1 MIPHLTGH
9 SRVVGVMGDP
19 IAHSLSPV
27 MQNAALQATAIDA
40 VYVPFHVTAADLEA
54 AIDAIR
60 RLDLV
65 GVNLTI
71 PHKET
76 ALPLVDLV
84 EDSARLGGSINTI
97 VNRSGRLTG
106 YNTDGPGLLQALQ
119 QEFGWEARGQ
129 RVLLLGAGGA
139 CRAAVVALGR
149 AGADW
154 IGIANRTGER
164 AAQLTATFEPLL
176 AGTTFAPFRLDAG
189 LPQRLPRKVDLLI
202 NTTSVGLQQESFDLP
217 VEEAVRAGGAVYDM
231 VYGRQPTALVQRAT
245 RLGLQATDGLSML
258 AAQGE
263 LAFRLWFEQ
272 APPAG
277 LMKRMLGEMRSDG

>member
-1 MIPHLTGH
+1 MIPHLTGR

-40 VYVPFHVTAADLEA
+40 VYVPLHVTAADLEA

-76 ALPLVDLV
+76 ALPFVDLV
-84 EDSARLGGSINTI
+84 EESARLGGSINTI
-97 VNRSGRLTG
+97 VNRNGRLTG
-106 YNTDGPGLLQALQ
+106 YNTDGPGLLRALQ

-164 AAQLTATFEPLL
+164 AAQLTASFEPLL
-176 AGTTFAPFRLDAG
+176 PETTFAPFRLDAG
-189 LPQRLPRKVDLLI
+189 LPQRLPGKVDLLI
-202 NTTSVGLQQESFDLP
+202 NTTSVGLQQDSFDLP

-231 VYGRQPTALVQRAT
+231 VYGRQPTALVQAAR
-245 RLGLQATDGLSML
+245 RLGLQATDGLGML

-277 LMKRMLGEMRSDG
+277 LMKRMLMTVRSDG

>member
-1 MIPHLTGH
+1 MTAHLTGR
-9 SRVVGVMGDP
+9 SRIVGVMGDP
-19 IAHSLSPV
+19 VAHSLSPV
-27 MQNAALQATAIDA
+27 MQNAALQKAAIDA

-76 ALPLVDLV
+76 ALAFVDLV
-84 EDSARLGGSINTI
+84 EDAAQLGGSINTI
-97 VNRSGRLTG
+97 VNRNGRLTG
-106 YNTDGPGLLQALQ
+106 YNTDGPGLLRALQ
-119 QEFGWEARGQ
+119 QEFGWEAKGQ

-164 AAQLTATFEPLL
+164 AAQLAAALEPLL
-176 AGTTFAPFRLDAG
+176 PQTTFAPFRLDAG
-189 LPQRLPRKVDLLI
+189 LAQRLPGKVDLLI

-217 VEEAVRAGGAVYDM
+217 VEQTVRPDGAVYDM
-231 VYGRQPTALVQRAT
+231 VYGRQPTELVQMAR

-277 LMKRMLGEMRSDG
+277 LMKRMLMKVRSDR